1 MIAVTNSFLVLA
13 SSCRGQHADVL
24 NAGASCALHAGAS
37 CALHAV
43 CGDAGWCDRGMGYP
57 LLYSYFGLL

>member
-24 NAGASCALHAGAS
+24 NAGASCALHA
-37 CALHAV
+37 V